1 MRIPRYLVWSKDGQ
15 HALEDEKNTFGEIWW
30 IMDTMPR
37 KRITFGSF
45 LKKKKKAF
53 MLRVGRDSSVG
64 IATGYGVGGL
74 GIESRWRRVLPH
86 LFRQALGAIQPPV

>member
-1 MRIPRYLVWSKDGQ
+1 VDNGHYAKK
-15 HALEDEKNTFGEIWW
+15 EDNIWL
-30 IMDTMPR
+30 I
-37 KRITFGSF
+37 S
-45 LKKKKKAF
+45 KKKKKKTF

-86 LFRQALGAIQPPV
+86 LFRQALGAIQPPVEWVPGLSRG